1 MNASKKEAINNEM
14 FKQIEG
20 NNEPMSDWQRITIET
35 DEKNPKIVAQVTSN
49 NFEIANG
56 YRVRLTPVYDD

>member
-1 MNASKKEAINNEM
+1 MNIKDT

-56 YRVRLTPVYDD
+56 YRVRLKPVYDD